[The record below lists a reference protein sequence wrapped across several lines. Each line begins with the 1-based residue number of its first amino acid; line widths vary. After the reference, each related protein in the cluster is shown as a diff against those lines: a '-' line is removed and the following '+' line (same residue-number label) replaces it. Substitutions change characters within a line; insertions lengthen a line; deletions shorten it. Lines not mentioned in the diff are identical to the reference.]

1 MNEPAGNPLFVE
13 AFERV
18 VHALPHQAEFRNVE
32 IVVASARPARHETQ
46 LVVLVDRDGGVDI
59 QTVERIAA
67 RINASLD
74 AFADPYTLEVSSAG
88 VNRPLVKP
96 GDYDR
101 FSGKNVRV
109 VTTQAIQN
117 AKTHRGVLA
126 GMRGTN
132 VILQTGKDNAT
143 ELPIPLAAIKT
154 ANIEYDI
161 RADLARAKRE
171 KQEKP

>member
-18 VHALPHQAEFRNVE
+18 VHALPHQPEFRNVE
-32 IVVASARPARHETQ
+32 IVVATARPARHETQ
-46 LVVLVDRDGGVDI
+46 LVVLVDREGGVDI

-96 GDYDR
+96 DDYDR

-109 VTTQAIQN
+109 VTTLAIGN

-126 GMRGTN
+126 GVRGTN
-132 VILQTGKDNAT
+132 VILNTGKDNAT
-143 ELPIPLAAIKT
+143 ELPIPLTAIKA

-171 KQEKP
+171 KQES